1 MKIKIK
7 IVTILF
13 LLFLFVIFKYIETY
27 DDDSVKFN
35 NIFILLEDKIRLD
48 LTKPYIHT
56 LSEYRSRYIYNY
68 LFNYSKNNNIDKF
81 SEFTLEEYLENICFV
96 KDNNLVEPII
106 DKINSFLL
114 EYYNCDTLIDKLSYV
129 SNFKEISKRF
139 HKFKFKNDIL
149 NFLNHTIPQTENYII
164 FDKIIDI
171 MLEEQLETYYS
182 MNIKDAIIN
191 ILLDNNL
198 ISYDTNKDYD
208 DFDILFESIDQSIIN
223 RIKNNFN
230 FMNNTILNLSLAN
243 INNLYYSGKI
253 DDFSFNMD
261 FC

>member
-1 MKIKIK
+1 
-7 IVTILF
+7 
-13 LLFLFVIFKYIETY
+13 
-27 DDDSVKFN
+27 
-35 NIFILLEDKIRLD
+35 
-48 LTKPYIHT
+48 
-56 LSEYRSRYIYNY
+56 
-68 LFNYSKNNNIDKF
+68 
-81 SEFTLEEYLENICFV
+81 
-96 KDNNLVEPII
+96 
-106 DKINSFLL
+106 
-114 EYYNCDTLIDKLSYV
+114 
-129 SNFKEISKRF
+129 
-139 HKFKFKNDIL
+139 
-149 NFLNHTIPQTENYII
+149 
-164 FDKIIDI
+164 
-171 MLEEQLETYYS
+171 MLEEQLGTYNS

-230 FMNNTILNLSLAN
+230 FMNDTILNLSLAN